1 MRNIPSPLRLEL
13 SDEILNVSKDAEDV
27 INNDFVKVEELDYKD
42 IQEIKDEYNFD
53 DIRNAINNRKKILVF
68 FYGGDDNE
76 KLRINC
82 EMLGLTGDN
91 SDFIDYLC
99 SMQGEQ
105 MLQENSMSIHFDT
118 GNLFYD
124 NLNTQEGFCDFLL
137 NQQDETKQIIKK
149 K

>member
-1 MRNIPSPLRLEL
+1 
-13 SDEILNVSKDAEDV
+13 
-27 INNDFVKVEELDYKD
+27 
-42 IQEIKDEYNFD
+42 
-53 DIRNAINNRKKILVF
+53 
-68 FYGGDDNE
+68 
-76 KLRINC
+76 
-82 EMLGLTGDN
+82 MLGLTGDN